1 MYDPDNFEVD
11 DDDNININKNSNI
24 ENEDDE
30 ENKEDN
36 PINSLNF
43 GNNRETSNK
52 KRRFIEVLSGTEDPL
67 FVESVVNI
75 YTFDLSI
82 EFTIKNRSKN
92 SLQNVSLQL
101 FVPKEFSVIEKPPVF
116 SLEPNETVHVRSS
129 VKFTKTINAYIFG
142 QISFNN
148 FKGENSFMHLS
159 GLFIELLSTYKE
171 NISDLDFRKIGMIIL
186 GSIML

>member
-52 KRRFIEVLSGTEDPL
+52 KG
-67 FVESVVNI
+67 
-75 YTFDLSI
+75 DL
-82 EFTIKNRSKN
+82 
-92 SLQNVSLQL
+92 
-101 FVPKEFSVIEKPPVF
+101 
-116 SLEPNETVHVRSS
+116 
-129 VKFTKTINAYIFG
+129 
-142 QISFNN
+142 
-148 FKGENSFMHLS
+148 
-159 GLFIELLSTYKE
+159 
-171 NISDLDFRKIGMIIL
+171 
-186 GSIML
+186 

>member
-36 PINSLNF
+36 SINSLNF

-67 FVESVVNI
+67 
-75 YTFDLSI
+75 
-82 EFTIKNRSKN
+82 
-92 SLQNVSLQL
+92 
-101 FVPKEFSVIEKPPVF
+101 
-116 SLEPNETVHVRSS
+116 
-129 VKFTKTINAYIFG
+129 
-142 QISFNN
+142 
-148 FKGENSFMHLS
+148 
-159 GLFIELLSTYKE
+159 LL
-171 NISDLDFRKIGMIIL
+171 NQ
-186 GSIML
+186 